1 MPPRSADAA
10 CPCGSGRK
18 FKRCCLRLHRGAT
31 AATPEA
37 LMRSRY
43 AAYAVGDVDYIIA
56 TTDPNGPQFQADR
69 STWARSIAAFSA
81 GTRFEKLEIRAVG
94 PIVDER
100 GEVEFFA
107 RLSRDG
113 DDVSFVERSVFVRR
127 DGRWMYVGPVDQPT
141 PAADQVN

>member
-1 MPPRSADAA
+1 MAARSPDAA

-43 AAYAVGDVDYIIA
+43 AAYAAGDVDYIIA
-56 TTDPNGPQFQADR
+56 TTDPQGPQFEHDR
-69 STWARSIAAFSA
+69 AAWARSIAAFCEA
-81 GTRFEKLEIRAVG
+81 TRFEQLEIRASSPV
-94 PIVDER
+94 VDEH

-107 RLSRDG
+107 RLSRG
-113 DDVSFVERSVFVRR
+113 GEDVSFVERSVFVRR
-127 DGRWMYVGPVDQPT
+127 DGRWLYVGPVE
-141 PAADQVN
+141 

>member
-1 MPPRSADAA
+1 MATRSPDAA
-10 CPCGSGRK
+10 CPCGSARK

-43 AAYAVGDVDYIIA
+43 AAYVVGDVEYIIA
-56 TTDPNGPQFQADR
+56 TTDPEGPQFQADR
-69 STWARSIAAFSA
+69 AAWSRSIAAFSA
-81 GTRFEKLEIRAVG
+81 ATRFEQLEVRAAT

-107 RLSRDG
+107 RLSRAG
-113 DDVSFVERSVFVRR
+113 EDVSFTERSEFVRR
-127 DGRWMYVGPVDQPT
+127 EGRWLYVGPLD
-141 PAADQVN
+141 